1 MRARVLLAF
10 VLMTAFVLALVEL
23 PLGLTYASR
32 QQERL
37 LADIERDARVL
48 GSLIEEQVERGDV
61 AGIATTVNRYDERT
75 GGRVVVTDGT
85 GRSLIDSDADGE
97 VNRDFSTRPEIIT
110 ALDGGQS
117 VGVRPSETLG
127 DDLAYAAV
135 PIASDGR
142 VAGAVRISFETS
154 TLQQQVRDNWIR
166 LGLLSVLVLAASAA
180 LGWIISTWVIRPIS
194 ELRRATTQL
203 SGGDLQ
209 ARSHLDHGPPELV
222 ELGATFNTM
231 AERIE
236 ALVASQDAFVADAS
250 HQLRTPLTAMR
261 IRLDNLD
268 DLVTEHP
275 DDRAAA
281 TGEIDALVHEVDRL
295 NTLVEALLSLARAG
309 DAGTALASVDVA
321 DLVRDAALR
330 WEPLATE
337 RNVAMRAVAPD
348 HAPVM
353 AIDGGVEQVLD
364 NLIDN
369 ALEVAPAGSAIE
381 LTVRTAPSAVQVI
394 VRDHGPGMD
403 AASRERALDRFWRA
417 PGAAGNGSGLG
428 LAIVAELVRASGGS
442 IELLTADDGPG
453 LVVAVTLSAERVA
466 S

>member
-10 VLMTAFVLALVEL
+10 VLMSAFVLALVEL

-37 LADIERDARVL
+37 LTDIERDARVL
-48 GSLIEEQVERGDV
+48 ASLIEEQVERGDS
-61 AGIATTVNRYDERT
+61 AGIATTVGRYDERT
-75 GGRVVVTDGT
+75 GGRVVVTDGQ
-85 GRSLIDSDADGE
+85 GRSLLDSDATGA
-97 VNRDFSTRPEIIT
+97 VNRDFSTRPEIAT
-110 ALDGGQS
+110 ALGGGQS

-142 VAGAVRISFETS
+142 VTGTVRISFETA
-154 TLQQQVRDNWIR
+154 TLRQQVRDNWIR
-166 LGLLSVLVLAASAA
+166 LGLLSVFVLAASAA
-180 LGWIISTWVIRPIS
+180 LGWIVATWVIRPIS
-194 ELRRATTQL
+194 ELRRATTEL
-203 SGGDLQ
+203 SSGDLH

-222 ELGATFNTM
+222 ALGATFNTM

-281 TGEIDALVHEVDRL
+281 TAEIDALGHEVERL
-295 NTLVEALLSLARAG
+295 STLVEALLSLARAG
-309 DAGTALASVDVA
+309 GTSATLAPVDVA

-337 RNVAMRAVAPD
+337 RGITLRPAVPD
-348 HAPVM
+348 HAAAV
-353 AIDGGVEQVLD
+353 AIVGAVEQVLD

-369 ALEVAPAGSAIE
+369 ALEVAPAGTAIE
-381 LTVRTAPSAVQVI
+381 LTVRRDPSDVQLT
-394 VRDHGPGMD
+394 VRDHGPGLD
-403 AASRERALDRFWRA
+403 AVSRERALDRFWRA
-417 PGAAGNGSGLG
+417 PGAGGNGSGLG
-428 LAIVAELVRASGGS
+428 LAIVAELVRSSGGS
-442 IELLTADDGPG
+442 IELLDADDGPG
-453 LVVAVTLSAERVA
+453 LVVAVTLPVEPVA
-466 S
+466 G

>member
-10 VLMTAFVLALVEL
+10 VLMSAFVLALVEL
-23 PLGLTYASR
+23 PLGVTYASR

-37 LADIERDARVL
+37 LTDIERDARVL
-48 GSLIEEQVERGDV
+48 ASLIEEKVERGD
-61 AGIATTVNRYDERT
+61 ASGIATTVGRYDERT
-75 GGRVVVTDGT
+75 GGRVVVTDGQ
-85 GRSLIDSDADGE
+85 GRSLLDSDASGE
-97 VNRDFSTRPEIIT
+97 VDRDFSTRPEIAT
-110 ALDGGQS
+110 ALGGGQS
-117 VGVRPSETLG
+117 VGVRPSETLD

-135 PIASDGR
+135 PIASDGK
-142 VAGAVRISFETS
+142 VTGTVRISFETS

-166 LGLLSVLVLAASAA
+166 LGLLSVFVLAASAA
-180 LGWIISTWVIRPIS
+180 LGWIVATWVIRPIN
-194 ELRRATTQL
+194 ELRRATTEL

-222 ELGATFNTM
+222 ELGATFDTM

-236 ALVASQDAFVADAS
+236 ALVVSQDAFVADAS

-275 DDRAAA
+275 DERTAA
-281 TGEIDALVHEVDRL
+281 TAEIDALVHEVDRL
-295 NTLVEALLSLARAG
+295 STLVEALLSLARTG
-309 DAGTALASVDVA
+309 DASTPPAAVDVA
-321 DLVRDAALR
+321 ELVRDAALR

-337 RNVAMRAVAPD
+337 GRVELRVEAPD
-348 HAPVM
+348 HAPTRAV
-353 AIDGGVEQVLD
+353 DGAVEQVLD

-369 ALEVAPAGSAIE
+369 ALEVAPDASAIE
-381 LTVRTAPSAVQVI
+381 LTVRAEPSTVRLI
-394 VRDHGPGMD
+394 VRDHGPGLD
-403 AASRERALDRFWRA
+403 AEARNRALDRFWRA
-417 PGAAGNGSGLG
+417 PGATGNGSGLG

-442 IELLTADDGPG
+442 IELLDADDGSG